1 MTGNPAELGQY
12 LRARRQRLSPAEF
25 GLPEGGRRRT
35 SGLRRTEVA
44 DLAGISADWYTR
56 LEQGRG
62 VQASSQVLD
71 SLARALRL
79 DDTERQHLFHLARGE
94 FPPVSAAPADDV
106 PGYLHQ
112 FLRYLEPS
120 PAMLL
125 GRRLDVLDA
134 NAATA
139 EYFGDYA
146 DWPGGRSNLV
156 ALLCLD
162 PGMRQLLG
170 AGWEEITRDMVA
182 QFRAAAAR
190 WPGDPSFATLT
201 EILRKHSADFSRWW
215 DDHEV
220 RGSNGGP
227 VVLHH
232 AQRGPVTFQHM
243 AFHPA
248 DALHLRVVAFL
259 PDNDSGELPGE
270 EPETRSGSCC

>member
-1 MTGNPAELGQY
+1 MAGNPAELGQY
-12 LRARRQRLSPAEF
+12 LRARRQRLSPAEL

-35 SGLRRTEVA
+35 AGLRRTEVA

-71 SLARALRL
+71 SLARALCL

-94 FPPVSAAPADDV
+94 SPPVSAAPADDV

-120 PAMLL
+120 PVMLL

-134 NAATA
+134 NTATA
-139 EYFGDYA
+139 EYFGDCA
-146 DWPGGRSNLV
+146 DWPGGSNLV

-162 PGMRQLLG
+162 PGTRQLLG
-170 AGWEEITRDMVA
+170 PGWAEITRDMVA
-182 QFRAAAAR
+182 QLRAAAAR
-190 WPGDPSFATLT
+190 WPGDPSFLTLT
-201 EILRKHSADFSRWW
+201 ETLRKHSPDFSRWW
-215 DDHEV
+215 DEHQV

-227 VVLHH
+227 VTLHH
-232 AQRGPVTFQHM
+232 PQHGPVAFQHM
-243 AFHPA
+243 AFHPT
-248 DALHLRVVAFL
+248 DAPHLRVVAFL
-259 PDNDSGELPGE
+259 PANSSGANEVFGD
-270 EPETRSGSCC
+270 